1 LPRQRRKR
9 PPPDPRDRPT
19 GRTKQRRSDGA
30 ASRNANEA
38 RDSAKPVDAADRTS
52 ASRPFAPWTWYR
64 GLGKLYRWVVGVMS
78 FLLLVAG
85 FVQLVRSQLPTSDP
99 PPKRMRGLFN
109 VAVAPFHARGGD
121 SDAETSELA
130 GTLAL
135 AGYEDLDAVL
145 AKLTRIKTEVW
156 SPDETAAESGES
168 LRLEQLPALAQR
180 INADVLVY
188 GELEVGEKR
197 SALTPRLY
205 VRPGLL
211 RGAEEL
217 VGGFQLGSP
226 IARAGN
232 AGTNL
237 GTGDE
242 LVKGLR
248 ARIAVLAQ
256 FVLGL
261 GHMAVGR
268 HAEASKLFEQAASGL
283 EPGAGRE
290 VVYLYLGTAAGKRGL
305 LPEAAAAYQRALAD
319 RPRYARAQLGLAE
332 VHFQQSRGTCT
343 AASVRVRL
351 LRRAQAEYRSAG
363 NVRGEGGATDIG
375 TKATLGVG
383 RTEVC
388 LAQSG
393 NGGSWER
400 ARAHLATVIDSYER
414 GNERLRELASLAY
427 AALAI
432 VDLPREGAAS
442 PRDAYL
448 RAIEDLE
455 KAHELTT
462 DPKLEA
468 AYTKAIAIYRRKAGA

>member
-1 LPRQRRKR
+1 VA
-9 PPPDPRDRPT
+9 T
-19 GRTKQRRSDGA
+19 
-30 ASRNANEA
+30 RNTNEA
-38 RDSAKPVDAADRTS
+38 RDTATPVDAGDGTS
-52 ASRPFAPWTWYR
+52 ASRVLAPWTWYR

-99 PPKRMRGLFN
+99 PPQRMRGIFN
-109 VAVAPFHARGGD
+109 VAVAPFDAQGGD

-145 AKLTRIKTEVW
+145 AKLTSIKTEVW
-156 SPDETAAESGES
+156 SPDTTAAESGERV
-168 LRLEQLPALAQR
+168 RLEQLPALARR

-205 VRPGLL
+205 VSPGLL

-217 VGGFQLGSP
+217 VGGVQLGSP
-226 IARAGN
+226 IVSAGN
-232 AGTNL
+232 ATTNL
-237 GTGDE
+237 VTRDE

-261 GHMAVGR
+261 QRMDVGGY
-268 HAEASKLFEQAASGL
+268 AEASDLFEQASSGL
-283 EPGAGRE
+283 EPGKGRE

-305 LPEAAAAYQRALAD
+305 LAEAAAAYESALAD
-319 RPRYARAQLGLAE
+319 RPGYARAQLGLAE
-332 VHFQQSRGTCT
+332 VHFAQGRGTCT
-343 AASVRVRL
+343 AASARVRL
-351 LRRAQAEYRSAG
+351 LRRAQREYALAG
-363 NVRGEGGATDIG
+363 AARGQGGAADIS

-393 NGGSWER
+393 NGGSWKR
-400 ARAHLATVIDSYER
+400 ARAHLAAVIESYEG

-432 VDLPREGAAS
+432 VDLREGGAS
-442 PRDAYL
+442 SRDDYQ
-448 RAIEDLE
+448 RAIADLE
-455 KAHELTT
+455 KAYELTT

-468 AYTKAIAIYRRKAGA
+468 HYTNAIADYRQKADA